1 MSLMGWLLICSGQFK
16 PLRMIC
22 CYWQCSGA
30 KGLGTLGPE
39 LEHFTRAL
47 GGGCYERQRGLQGI
61 KPQGDGLMKARIDS
75 DVVVNNCSFEGSLP

>member
-1 MSLMGWLLICSGQFK
+1 MGWLLICSGQFK

-39 LEHFTRAL
+39 LEHFTRA
-47 GGGCYERQRGLQGI
+47 GGGLLRAPKRVTRHQATGRRT
-61 KPQGDGLMKARIDS
+61 D
-75 DVVVNNCSFEGSLP
+75 EGSD